1 MQHNQQKV
9 FITGAD
15 GYLGHAL
22 SRSFRAAGWVVLES
36 GLASSKR
43 DDYFY
48 LDITN
53 KNLVEEVICNTSPDL
68 VVHAA
73 GISSLQDCE
82 ANKATAYKTN
92 VVGTSNIIEAV
103 LRCKSNP
110 KLVFLSSDYVFEGN
124 SGSYIESSER
134 LPKTFYGE
142 TKRQSEDD
150 ILARVENHLIVRTSN
165 VYGGGGKFFMFLMD
179 NLKRGNSVE
188 LYTNTFYTPTFLD
201 YFTSSVLSL
210 LRKNVQGI
218 IHVAGQTRLSRYE
231 FGLIACEALHANPD
245 LVLKC
250 EQFDSGLVALDS
262 SLASSYANSV
272 FGTFCPSPVEAFQY
286 LLGNKIFPY
295 FEFSDTRGLL
305 RGLCRG
311 GPWKEINYASSVK
324 GTKRGGHWHR
334 ETFESFFIIKGRI
347 SVQTKDIVSGD
358 EQLFIAAAGDFFSI
372 SPMKLHTFTMLDDV
386 EWINLLSNP
395 IDEVAPDI
403 HTKN

>member
-1 MQHNQQKV
+1 LV
-9 FITGAD
+9 AD
-15 GYLGHAL
+15 VIA
-22 SRSFRAAGWVVLES
+22 
-36 GLASSKR
+36 
-43 DDYFY
+43 
-48 LDITN
+48 
-53 KNLVEEVICNTSPDL
+53 EVSPDI
-68 VVHAA
+68 VVHTA
-73 GISSLQDCE
+73 GISSLQECE
-82 ANKATAYKTN
+82 KNQQLAYNTN
-92 VVGTSNIIEAV
+92 VLGTANVTEAV
-103 LRCKSNP
+103 LRCKAMP
-110 KLVFLSSDYVFEGN
+110 KLVFLSSDYVFHGDKGGYTEFAD
-124 SGSYIESSER
+124 R

-179 NLKRGNSVE
+179 NLKRGKPVE

-201 YFTSSVLSL
+201 YFTSTVLSL
-210 LRKNVQGI
+210 LRKKVQGI

-231 FGLIACEALHANPD
+231 FGVIACEALHANPD

-250 EQFDSGLVALDS
+250 EQLDSGLVAPDS
-262 SLASSYANSV
+262 SLASLHANSV
-272 FGTFCPSPVEAFQY
+272 FGTYSPSPAEAFQY

-295 FEFSDTRGLL
+295 FEFSDARGLL

-311 GPWKEINYASSVK
+311 GPWKEINYASSGK

-347 SVQTKDIVSGD
+347 SVKTKDIVSGE
-358 EQLFIAAAGDFFSI
+358 EQTFIAAAGDFFSI

-395 IDEVAPDI
+395 MDEVAPDI